1 VRLAQHMAVASK
13 HVRADCIEA
22 GEFPDLARL
31 YRVMAV
37 PKVVINERVQFE
49 GALPEREFL
58 QAVLRAVRNGEEP
71 R

>member
-1 VRLAQHMAVASK
+1 MRLAQHMAVASK
-13 HVRADCIEA
+13 NVRADCIEA
-22 GEFPDLARL
+22 GEFPDLARR
-31 YRVMAV
+31 YGVMAV

-58 QAVLRAVRNGEEP
+58 QAVLRAVPTGEEP